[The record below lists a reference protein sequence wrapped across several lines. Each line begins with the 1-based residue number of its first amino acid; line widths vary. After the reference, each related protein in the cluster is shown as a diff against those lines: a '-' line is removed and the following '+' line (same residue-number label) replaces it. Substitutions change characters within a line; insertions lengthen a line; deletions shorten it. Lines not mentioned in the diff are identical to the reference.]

1 MRLQHFCIGS
11 IRTQDLLISKS
22 FLPTGAS
29 QENGGGVT
37 DIQAVWAKFLD
48 LFQNELRWTTS
59 AAQHPRDQQGLRS
72 PSTARS
78 PPPPSSSPHSST
90 EGTKGRGTTGT
101 GGNGGGGR
109 SGSGMAGIRADSP
122 HLGHSPSSSPSPT
135 PSSGTNAITGDLQP
149 VAIPLFSTDCCF
161 IYQTIHDLV
170 LVACCPL
177 PPTPSIASA
186 TVTRIPFSL
195 PGRRQPTL
203 SRGGSVPGSPGG
215 SSLLDSQEIQR
226 QRPIPEL
233 AFSTA
238 AGLHTSYHGTIE
250 FLGQL
255 ITALERYLV
264 PSQQGAL
271 GTAGSRGKPGL
282 TAAATTKSKA
292 GSGSNM
298 TLSAELVRLN
308 TGIVYEILE
317 ECMGLGYPLM
327 PSLTQLDLLIF
338 GAPKAVS

>member
-1 MRLQHFCIGS
+1 MRLRHFCIGS

-22 FLPTGAS
+22 FLPIGAS

-59 AAQHPRDQQGLRS
+59 TALLSHNQQGSRS
-72 PSTARS
+72 PSAARS
-78 PPPPSSSPHSST
+78 PPPPSSSPHSSSG
-90 EGTKGRGTTGT
+90 GTKGRGTTGPS
-101 GGNGGGGR
+101 GNGGGGR

-122 HLGHSPSSSPSPT
+122 RLGHSLSSSPSSTHSP
-135 PSSGTNAITGDLQP
+135 GTEAITGDLQP

-177 PPTPSIASA
+177 PPTPSTASA

-195 PGRRQPTL
+195 PGRRQPSL

-215 SSLLDSQEIQR
+215 TSLLNSQEIQM
-226 QRPIPEL
+226 QRPVPEL
-233 AFSTA
+233 AYSTA

-264 PSQQGAL
+264 PSQKGAL
-271 GTAGSRGKPGL
+271 GAAGSGGRPGL
-282 TAAATTKSKA
+282 TTAAITKSKA
-292 GSGSNM
+292 GFTSNT
-298 TLSAELVRLN
+298 TLSAELVQLN

-327 PSLTQLDLLIF
+327 PSLAQLDLLVF
-338 GAPKAVS
+338 GVLKTVS